1 MKSELS
7 TLAVLL
13 AFGCGGAT
21 GAAFDDGDGAAGPS
35 TTGSGAEVPVPVL
48 SPGSAGSGSLSA
60 SGAASGAAGGGSGTG
75 RPAPG
80 QPAAPVTINST
91 TCGAT
96 PCDLTTNDCCIGLG
110 GAGLTC
116 APTGK
121 CPPGPTIVASCS
133 SAAACP
139 TNEVCCLGIGDDA
152 GTALATASC
161 QSACSAARGGLG
173 AGLQLCSTDAECPA
187 GDTCQ
192 SGEVAALQLGID
204 VCVPAL
210 RGGLL
215 GPDGG
220 LGRFNLDAGF
230 EGFDAG
236 LGRFNLDAGFDGLF
250 DGGPRRRRGR
260 DGG

>member
-21 GAAFDDGDGAAGPS
+21 GPAFDDGDGAAGPNMTGS
-35 TTGSGAEVPVPVL
+35 GAGDGASGPNMTGSGAEVPVPVL
-48 SPGSAGSGSLSA
+48 TPGTAGSGSVSA
-60 SGAASGAAGGGSGTG
+60 SGAASGGTGGSSTG

-80 QPAAPVTINST
+80 LPAVPVTINST
-91 TCGAT
+91 TCGTT
-96 PCDLTTNDCCIGLG
+96 PCDLTTNDCCVGLG

-152 GTALATASC
+152 GSALATASC
-161 QSACSAARGGLG
+161 QSACGGTGGGLG
-173 AGLQLCSTDAECPA
+173 AGLQLCSTDAECPT

-192 SGEVAALQLGID
+192 SGEVAALRLGID

-230 EGFDAG
+230 EGV
-236 LGRFNLDAGFDGLF
+236 